1 MSPSFPHQKYILNTY
16 SASVGMCSVC
26 IFSRAPLASP
36 TVGPWGAQEPRHVHR
51 RTVMAEYPS
60 MPLWTDAYLADTQ
73 DLSAEEHGVYLL
85 LLMTAWRS
93 EHCALPD
100 DDVRLARMARVGT
113 KKWAKLRAAVLD
125 RFFTLGDQGW
135 TQKRLLAERERIDT
149 LRAQKRKAAQAKH
162 LKNKQSAP
170 ADAGRPQVRNR
181 CNPYPYPYPEE
192 DSPSLRSGEGV
203 PPPAAAGVDPA
214 AGTDQPPPPPTSPPP
229 DGTKPWAAPAATAP
243 SSAGGQVV
251 PFEAGMAAGTGSGTR
266 SADPPPVAEAVRRWN
281 ALADE
286 LGLPRCAK
294 VNKSR
299 GQAIKARLREH
310 GLPGWNAM
318 LMAVRASPFLRGD
331 RPGRDGRGFRAN
343 IDFVAREGSFTRILE
358 GVYSDDATG
367 SPGQAPTPTH
377 HPGARRAGRGGSD
390 AAVDA
395 AAALCS
401 ELDARG
407 WH

>member
-1 MSPSFPHQKYILNTY
+1 
-16 SASVGMCSVC
+16 
-26 IFSRAPLASP
+26 
-36 TVGPWGAQEPRHVHR
+36 
-51 RTVMAEYPS
+51 MAEYPS
-60 MPLWTDAYLADTQ
+60 MPLWTGAYLADTQ

-93 EHCALPD
+93 ERCALPD
-100 DDVRLARMARVGT
+100 DDVRLARMVRAGT
-113 KKWAKLRAAVLD
+113 KKWAKLRAAVLE
-125 RFFTLGDQGW
+125 RFFTLGDHGW

-162 LKNKQSAP
+162 LKNKQSDP
-170 ADAGRPQVRNR
+170 AAAGRPQVRNR
-181 CNPYPYPYPEE
+181 CNPYPYPKE
-192 DSPSLRSGEGV
+192 DSPSLRSGEGA
-203 PPPAAAGVDPA
+203 PPPAAAGVDPT
-214 AGTDQPPPPPTSPPP
+214 AGADQPPPPPTSPPP
-229 DGTKPWAAPAATAP
+229 DVAEPSAAGASQSAPPGSTAGH
-243 SSAGGQVV
+243 GGQVV
-251 PFEAGMAAGTGSGTR
+251 PFEAGIAAGTGSGTR

-358 GVYSDDATG
+358 GVYSDDTG
-367 SPGQAPTPTH
+367 STAGLGQAPTAATH
-377 HPGARRAGRGGSD
+377 RPGARRAGRGVSD
-390 AAVDA
+390 ATVDA
-395 AAALCS
+395 AAAYVR